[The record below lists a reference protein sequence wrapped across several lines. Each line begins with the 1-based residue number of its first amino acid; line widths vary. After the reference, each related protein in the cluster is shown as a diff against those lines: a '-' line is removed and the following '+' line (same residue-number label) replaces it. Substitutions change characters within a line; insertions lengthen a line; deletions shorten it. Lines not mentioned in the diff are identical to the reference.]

1 MTNIFPTSDEFLAH
15 LGTSSRLT
23 PEALQRLS
31 SAWRATG
38 QAIDVVMRELGLMPE
53 AELAQAIA
61 DFCMI
66 GCAQSVFEAD
76 SEMLERMGTDFAA
89 RNALL
94 PITGEKGALSLIVAD
109 PFSRPAIE
117 AIEFLMGG
125 SLPLI
130 VAPRSTIEEFFRVR
144 KAVGDDSDFSGSHD
158 VAGEEDVDRLLDIAK
173 EAPVIRF
180 VSRIIQRAVDGKA
193 TDIHI
198 EPFEDIV
205 RIRLR
210 ADGILQTLETVP
222 RSMAA
227 GITSRIKILSRL
239 NIAERR
245 LPQDGRLRA
254 SVRGQEIDFRVSVT
268 PSVHGETVV
277 MRILDRSNVRLELGA
292 LGFDEQATAAIAAI
306 TRKPNGIF
314 LVTGPTGSGKTRTLY
329 SILND
334 INDPRWKFFTV
345 EDPVEYRMKGITQ
358 LQVDPGIGL
367 TFASAL
373 RSVLRQD
380 PDGILIGEIRDEETA
395 RIAVQ
400 AALTGHLVLSTLHTN
415 SAAGAISRLRDMGI
429 ESYLLAATLRGIIGQ
444 RLVRRVCEEC
454 RSNDSET
461 MCAICGGS
469 GLAGRQAV
477 YEIMEITDALRDS
490 ISRKDD
496 ENALEMA
503 AQQVG
508 MRSMREHAHA
518 LVTAGVTTSGEVSRV
533 IDLQGA

>member
-1 MTNIFPTSDEFLAH
+1 
-15 LGTSSRLT
+15 
-23 PEALQRLS
+23 
-31 SAWRATG
+31 
-38 QAIDVVMRELGLMPE
+38 MR
-53 AELAQAIA
+53 
-61 DFCMI
+61 
-66 GCAQSVFEAD
+66 
-76 SEMLERMGTDFAA
+76 
-89 RNALL
+89 
-94 PITGEKGALSLIVAD
+94 
-109 PFSRPAIE
+109 
-117 AIEFLMGG
+117 
-125 SLPLI
+125 
-130 VAPRSTIEEFFRVR
+130 
-144 KAVGDDSDFSGSHD
+144 DDGDFSGSHD

-210 ADGILQTLETVP
+210 TDGILQTLETVP

-314 LVTGPTGSGKTRTLY
+314 LVTGPTGSGKTTTLY

-415 SAAGAISRLRDMGI
+415 SAAGAISRLRNMGI
-429 ESYLLAATLRGIIGQ
+429 ESYLLAATLRGSSARGWFAGCARNAGITTA
-444 RLVRRVCEEC
+444 RRCVPF
-454 RSNDSET
+454 
-461 MCAICGGS
+461 
-469 GLAGRQAV
+469 V
-477 YEIMEITDALRDS
+477 
-490 ISRKDD
+490 
-496 ENALEMA
+496 A
-503 AQQVG
+503 APVWPDG
-508 MRSMREHAHA
+508 KPSMRSWKSRMRCE
-518 LVTAGVTTSGEVSRV
+518 
-533 IDLQGA
+533 I

>member
-1 MTNIFPTSDEFLAH
+1 MTTIFPTSDEFLAH

-38 QAIDVVMRELGLMPE
+38 QPIDVVMRELGLMPE

-94 PITGEKGALSLIVAD
+94 PITGEKGVLSLIVAD
-109 PFSRPAIE
+109 PFCRPAIE
-117 AIEFLMGG
+117 AIEFLKGG
-125 SLPLI
+125 RLPLI

-144 KAVGDDSDFSGSHD
+144 KAVRDDGDFSGSHD

-198 EPFEDIV
+198 EPFVDIV

-210 ADGILQTLETVP
+210 TDGILQTLETVP

-314 LVTGPTGSGKTRTLY
+314 LVTGPTGSGKTTTLY

-415 SAAGAISRLRDMGI
+415 SAAGAISRLRNMGI

-454 RSNDSET
+454 RHHDSET
-461 MCAICGGS
+461 MCAVCGGS

-508 MRSMREHAHA
+508 MRSMREHAHG
-518 LVTAGVTTSGEVSRV
+518 LVAAGVTTSGEVSRV